1 MGRFKILI
9 VSATFYPENS
19 PRSFR
24 TTELAKEI
32 ARQGHEVVVYIPFR
46 GNDYNEFAREHNLI
60 MKDLG
65 KLRCQSIKLKG
76 GKLGK
81 SLRRLL
87 RRAMTLFL
95 EYPYIEL
102 MFKIAKQLRKEDN
115 YDMLISIAVP
125 FSVHWG
131 VAKVRKKNHRIAD
144 TWVADCGD
152 PFMGKQTDSFRR
164 PFYFKYVE
172 KWFSRKCDYL
182 AVPFEALKEKFYPEF
197 HDKMLVIPQGFRV
210 EDIKLADKVDNPV
223 PTFAFSGSIIPGIRD
238 LDLFFKILK
247 DINHKFKFYIF
258 TSQPEYFK
266 PFKNYFGDS
275 LEISSYVPRLELLY
289 ELSKCDFLVNVDT
302 IYDGQSLNAAFPSKL
317 IDYSFT
323 KRPILNICSNSI
335 DRKVVL
341 QFLDGNYINAREVDS
356 DKYRIENV
364 TASFLSL
371 IKSD

>member
-1 MGRFKILI
+1 VDRKKILI

-24 TTELAKEI
+24 TTELVKEMS
-32 ARQGHEVVVYIPFR
+32 RQGHEVHIYIPFR
-46 GNDYNEFAREHNLI
+46 GNDYSEFASEHNLTI
-60 MKDLG
+60 KDLG
-65 KLRCQSIKLKG
+65 KLRFKSIELKG
-76 GKLGK
+76 RRLGMY
-81 SLRRLL
+81 LRRIV
-87 RRAMTLFL
+87 RRSMTLLL

-102 MFKIAKQLRKEDN
+102 MFKVSKHLRKEDN

-131 VAKVRKKNHRIAD
+131 VAKARRKNHRIASI
-144 TWVADCGD
+144 WVADCGD
-152 PFMGKQTDSFRR
+152 PFMGKQTDSFQR

-182 AVPFEALKEKFYPEF
+182 SVPFDALKDKFYPEF
-197 HDKMLVIPQGFRV
+197 SDKMLVIPQGFKV

-238 LDLFFKILK
+238 LNLFFEILK
-247 DINHKFKFYIF
+247 EINRKFKFYIF
-258 TSQPEYFK
+258 TSQPEYFMS
-266 PFKNYFGDS
+266 FKNYFGDN
-275 LEISSYVPRLELLY
+275 LEISGYIPRLKLLY

-335 DRKVVL
+335 DKEVVL
-341 QFLDGNYINAREVDS
+341 QFLDGNYINERKVDS
-356 DKYRIENV
+356 DKYRIENIV
-364 TASFLSL
+364 VSFLEL
-371 IKSD
+371 INSD